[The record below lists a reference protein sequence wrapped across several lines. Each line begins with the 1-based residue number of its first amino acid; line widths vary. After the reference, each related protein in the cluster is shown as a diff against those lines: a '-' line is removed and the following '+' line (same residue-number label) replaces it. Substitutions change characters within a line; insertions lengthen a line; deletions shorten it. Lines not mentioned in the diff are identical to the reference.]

1 MSVLKKDLKFS
12 FTEWFK
18 YNKSE
23 KTIKEMMGYIND
35 ERIITHN
42 ALCLMRND
50 VKKIIHF
57 RK

>member
-1 MSVLKKDLKFS
+1 MAVLKKDLRFS

-18 YNKSE
+18 YNRAENIIRS
-23 KTIKEMMGYIND
+23 MQGYIND

-42 ALCLMRND
+42 TLCLMKND
-50 VKKIIHF
+50 IKKIIHF